1 MRDAV
6 RHRVGGAPSPQVQ
19 DKIRTEPDLPRGI
32 VSQNVSGSR
41 ASSRPA
47 PTPTTPRADSIEEQT
62 GACWS
67 QTAAFSVGSQQIYTT
82 QFLTWML
89 LGKEGAY

>member
-1 MRDAV
+1 MLFGIGL
-6 RHRVGGAPSPQVQ
+6 GGG
-19 DKIRTEPDLPRGI
+19 KDLPVPR
-32 VSQNVSGSR
+32 SKTRFGSAFQAR
-41 ASSRPA
+41 SDADN
-47 PTPTTPRADSIEEQT
+47 TTSDSIEEQT

-82 QFLTWML
+82 QLLTWTL